1 MDFDAFIDAA
11 WKDHADQ
18 AEAVAER
25 LALAVDEIP
34 TPAHAIA
41 LAQLATHVFGEH
53 LGRCDDGIALLLALG
68 QTGAAKTEDAT
79 RAIERNV
86 AVLRLVAGDETAAT
100 RFADEDRVAV
110 LAGAAAAL
118 AGRGDLLRAEACL
131 AQAQSLAAELTAS
144 SPAQRALAVAGNNIA
159 AALEEKAQ
167 LDPGQTAA
175 MLKAA
180 RIGLESWKVAGTWL
194 EEERAHWMLARCLAK
209 ADEPEAAL
217 HHATVCREIC
227 LVHQAPALEHFF
239 ACALLTQVHT
249 ALGAESAAAASRR
262 AAFAWHEQLS
272 EGERGWCEQEF
283 AALAPRPAG

>member
-1 MDFDAFIDAA
+1 MDFDAFIETA

-25 LALAVDEIP
+25 LARAAADEIP

-68 QTGAAKTEDAT
+68 QASAAKNEEAA

-86 AVLRLVAGDETAAT
+86 AVLRLVGGDETAPAFFT
-100 RFADEDRVAV
+100 EQDRAAV

-118 AGRGDLLRAEACL
+118 AGRGDLVRAGACL
-131 AQAQSLAAELTAS
+131 AQAQSLAAELAAS
-144 SPAQRALAVAGNNIA
+144 SPAQRVLAVAGNNIA
-159 AALEEKAQ
+159 ATLEEKTQ

-180 RIGLESWKVAGTWL
+180 RIGLESWKIAGTWL

-209 ADEPEAAL
+209 AGEPEAAL

-227 LVHQAPALEHFF
+227 VAHQAPAFEHFF
-239 ACALLTQVHT
+239 ACALLAQVHT
-249 ALGAESAAAASRR
+249 ALGAESAAATSRR
-262 AAFAWHEQLS
+262 AALDWHAQLS
-272 EGERGWCEQEF
+272 EEERGWCEQEF
-283 AALAPRPAG
+283 AALAP